1 MAKKTAGAIR
11 SGNENETDELVKMKM
26 KERSR
31 SVLLSIG
38 RRIYE
43 LRAESGM
50 TQRALEDRSGVA
62 QGFISEI
69 ENGNGNPTWDRLSAI
84 CHALG
89 VTFPELVVQS
99 LFRNIE
105 VQDDTIQTASTVSRI
120 LQEVL
125 EKEAQ
130 SVTAHKGAQKHRQ
143 AQNRK

>member
-1 MAKKTAGAIR
+1 MAKKTSGAIR
-11 SGNENETDELVKMKM
+11 SGNENEADESARM
-26 KERSR
+26 KEMKDRSR

-50 TQRALEDRSGVA
+50 TQRTLEDRSGVA

-69 ENGNGNPTWDRLSAI
+69 ENGNGNPTWERLSAI

-89 VTFPELVVQS
+89 ITFPELVVQA

-105 VQDDTIQTASTVSRI
+105 VQDDTLKTASTVSRI

-125 EKEAQ
+125 EKDVQ
-130 SVTAHKGAQKHRQ
+130 LAHKTAQKDRQ
-143 AQNRK
+143 TQSRK